1 MPSEPIPTTVQ
12 EHLWKDR
19 VHKELAAQRRKPPT
33 SQLSSS
39 TAASRPSAHST
50 LSSLPPSRRADRD
63 ARSTLTGTSWQMPST
78 IRSSEAST
86 VARNKIAELE
96 LRLELEKIKRLE
108 REAELESLRSQE
120 LAREAASS
128 IAGSTK

>member
-1 MPSEPIPTTVQ
+1 
-12 EHLWKDR
+12 
-19 VHKELAAQRRKPPT
+19 
-33 SQLSSS
+33 
-39 TAASRPSAHST
+39 
-50 LSSLPPSRRADRD
+50 
-63 ARSTLTGTSWQMPST
+63 MPST